1 MESKPKDISP
11 EIRKFLEK
19 LKIRPGMYM
28 GKQDIYHLRSYIL
41 GMENAL
47 SLYYEPDEVPVVIPE
62 GFKNF
67 IDERYFDEENRGGS
81 MDSSFK
87 VLELEGFNEETAL
100 FRWFEILDEYLVS
113 LGYEPIEY
121 KGKRPPYI
129 GLKKLDE
136 LPFYNGHIASIVV
149 GNEDVKVS
157 FQTDEEK
164 VRRKIVILFRNVES
178 IESKQPICGRIGAFT
193 ENANDNNTIKY
204 EFRAVDTDKVVCS
217 ITAEKIE
224 VYYRAH
230 SISLDIA
237 LRNFDFTFV
246 GDQWEEK

>member
-1 MESKPKDISP
+1 MESNPRDISP
-11 EIRKFLEK
+11 EIREFFEK
-19 LKIRPGMYM
+19 LKLRPGMYF
-28 GKQDIYHLRSYIL
+28 GSQTIYHLRNYIW
-41 GMENAL
+41 GMQNAL
-47 SLYYEPDEVPVVIPE
+47 SLYYEPDEIPVVIPE
-62 GFKNF
+62 GFKGF
-67 IDERYFDEENRGGS
+67 IDERYFDEENRGGP
-81 MDSSFK
+81 MDSFYK

-113 LGYEPIEY
+113 LGYEPIGC
-121 KGKRPPYI
+121 KGKWPGNI
-129 GLKKLDE
+129 GLTKLDE
-136 LPFYNGHIASIVV
+136 LPFNNGHIASIVV

-157 FQTDEEK
+157 FQTDEEN
-164 VRRKIVILFRNVES
+164 VRRKIAILFRNVKS